1 MPAVKCDKINNC
13 ISNSFLLRE
22 FSNVYRN
29 IFKKWGGK
37 AHSLTSYSRV
47 AFYDRPRIMEAIKKT
62 KSQRTRMNLANKVA
76 SGILW
81 DSMEQVID
89 CITE

>member
-1 MPAVKCDKINNC
+1 MFIE
-13 ISNSFLLRE
+13 I
-22 FSNVYRN
+22 FSKNEEVN
-29 IFKKWGGK
+29 E

-76 SGILW
+76 SGIL
-81 DSMEQVID
+81 
-89 CITE
+89 